1 VNIRYE
7 NYGDTDNSNLKRLIM
22 LLFYFIL
29 IIGIL
34 FGTTIVLKKSNK
46 PVIIKKER
54 KISTLSEEIKI
65 IKETIKQK
73 DLISINSTKENIIID
88 LRKGIKEKDFLILL
102 IRYENYIKVNY
113 NINQSITLKINKKVL
128 K

>member
-1 VNIRYE
+1 MNIRYE